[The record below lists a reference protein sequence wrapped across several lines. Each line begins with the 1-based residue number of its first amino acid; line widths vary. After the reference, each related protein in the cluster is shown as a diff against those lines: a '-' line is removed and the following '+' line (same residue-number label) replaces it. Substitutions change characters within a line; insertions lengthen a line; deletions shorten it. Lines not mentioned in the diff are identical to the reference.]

1 MFTVTFI
8 IMTVHFQYILTC
20 KAVANCD
27 KDGNG
32 YCEIYSY
39 KNASSNA
46 FFYYECLATTAS
58 SFVLF
63 CFFKTNFTNC
73 LHISIIKLVTGW
85 VLKQGM
91 SIRMAQ
97 NCLAEV
103 GA

>member
-1 MFTVTFI
+1 METVTVKYRVTK
-8 IMTVHFQYILTC
+8 MPPVMP
-20 KAVANCD
+20 
-27 KDGNG
+27 
-32 YCEIYSY
+32 
-39 KNASSNA
+39 
-46 FFYYECLATTAS
+46 FFTMNVCLATTDS

-63 CFFKTNFTNC
+63 FNTNFTNF
-73 LHISIIKLVTGW
+73 LHITIIKLVTGW